1 MLFIDTDDN
10 ILLTRGDTATFNI
23 SITDSEG
30 SPYTM
35 QEGDSLKF
43 SIKRIYEQP
52 EVLLEKVVTE
62 PVVTLD
68 SADTDSLSFGVYHYD
83 VVFINDTK
91 VDTIIAD
98 KTFTVGYEVH
108 DLGGD

>member
-10 ILLTRGDTATFNI
+10 ILLTRGDTATLNI

-30 SPYTM
+30 NPYTM
-35 QEGDSLKF
+35 QEGDTLKF
-43 SIKRIYEQP
+43 SIKRIYTEP
-52 EVLLEKVVTE
+52 EVLLELVVTE
-62 PVVTLD
+62 PVVHLS
-68 SADTDSLSFGVYHYD
+68 SADTDNLSFGVYHYD
-83 VVFINDTK
+83 VVFINDSI

-108 DLGGD
+108 DLGGE